1 MKCSKKKLVSLLLV
15 FVMLLSMVP
24 AMSIVASA
32 AAVDSN
38 GVQMSDEFCKPL
50 TDGKLVLKYVKPTEE
65 ASFIISE
72 DFWIKYPD
80 FDLDPEN
87 FSDDFSKLDLYLNKG
102 SENEEHHVVDV
113 IWDYDANVLKLAQSI
128 VDKFPKDR
136 DWFNVTDMEFI
147 NFLTYDKSDF
157 ATLALANYSGELRS
171 ILENKNFTF
180 EIEARAGSGDPYYTE
195 EIGTAKLM
203 YGDTAYFLSE
213 WLGAKADHAIY
224 VPNSTEDTKDALIAA
239 AQKRVDDCIGK
250 NIVKITATDEI
261 ITDYINSEISHS
273 DEQIANYQALVDA
286 ELAKPEN
293 EQNKNYIKN
302 CNYSIE
308 YYNNYK
314 NEFISEDGCYYF
326 LSKAVGGYVFKVNV
340 AGRDGDYKFV
350 MIKDDNELTVPSYT
364 TFDVDTN
371 VTVKTDS
378 TKLPL
383 DTVVMVEKIT
393 EGNVYDNIIETLN
406 VEDGEIFD
414 IKLHSASSNE
424 YITRVDGGKFEV
436 KLPIPERFKDKD
448 LVVYYIDD
456 DGNVTEYDA
465 TPDGNGFISFTTD
478 HFSIYTLAAKSNST
492 NTGDGDDNNDDKNT
506 NNTPNTDK
514 DKDKD
519 TGATQTGDSSN
530 LWIWVALLIISGACV
545 FAIVSYRR
553 RKRMSLIMD

>member
-1 MKCSKKKLVSLLLV
+1 MKYSKKKLVSLLLV

-50 TDGKLVLKYVKPTEE
+50 TDGKLVFKYVKPTGE
-65 ASFIISE
+65 ASWLIQEGFCME
-72 DFWIKYPD
+72 NPGFY
-80 FDLDPEN
+80 FDPTVN

-113 IWDYDANVLKLAQSI
+113 VWDYDANVLKLAQSI

-171 ILENKNFTF
+171 ILDNKNFTF
-180 EIEARAGSGDPYYTE
+180 EIEARAGSGGPYYTE

-203 YGDTAYFLSE
+203 YDDTTYYLWG
-213 WLGAKADHAIY
+213 WLGATAKHAIY
-224 VPNSTEDTKDALIAA
+224 VPNSTEDTKAALIAA
-239 AQKRVDDCIGK
+239 AQKRIDDYIGK
-250 NIVKITATDEI
+250 DIVKITATDEI
-261 ITDYINSEISHS
+261 ITDYINSEISCY
-273 DEQIANYQALVDA
+273 DEAIANAQSKLDA
-286 ELAKPEN
+286 ELAKPED
-293 EQNKNYIKN
+293 EQNKDFISIYESSIRNYN
-302 CNYSIE
+302 R
-308 YYNNYK
+308 YK

-326 LSKAVGGYVFKVNV
+326 LNKAVGNYVFNVNV
-340 AGRDGDYKFV
+340 AGKDSDYKFV
-350 MIKDDNELTVPSYT
+350 IIKDDKELTVPSYT
-364 TFDVDTN
+364 TVDVDTN
-371 VTVKTDS
+371 VSVKTDS

-393 EGNVYDNIIETLN
+393 EGNAYDNIIETLN

-414 IKLHSASSNE
+414 IKLHSASCNE
-424 YITRVDGGKFEV
+424 YITRVDDGQFEV

-448 LVVYYIDD
+448 LVVYYIND
-456 DGNVTEYDA
+456 DGNVTEYDV
-465 TPDGNGFISFTTD
+465 TVKDGFALFTTD
-478 HFSIYTLAAKSNST
+478 HFSIYTLAPSDPT
-492 NTGDGDDNNDDKNT
+492 DTGDGDDNNDDKDT
-506 NNTPNTDK
+506 NKTPNT

-530 LWIWVALLIISGACV
+530 LWIWVALLILSGACV
-545 FAIVSYRR
+545 FAIVNYRR
-553 RKRMSLIMD
+553 RKRMALIMD